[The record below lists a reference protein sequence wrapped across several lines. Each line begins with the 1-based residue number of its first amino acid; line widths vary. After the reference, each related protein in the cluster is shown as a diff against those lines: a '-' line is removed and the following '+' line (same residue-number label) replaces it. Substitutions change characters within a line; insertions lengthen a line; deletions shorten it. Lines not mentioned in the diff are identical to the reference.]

1 MNDLED
7 KNYAPFIYAREK
19 MRDKLVCWLL

>member
-7 KNYAPFIYAREK
+7 KNYAPFVYAREK
-19 MRDKLVCWLL
+19 MRDKLVCWL